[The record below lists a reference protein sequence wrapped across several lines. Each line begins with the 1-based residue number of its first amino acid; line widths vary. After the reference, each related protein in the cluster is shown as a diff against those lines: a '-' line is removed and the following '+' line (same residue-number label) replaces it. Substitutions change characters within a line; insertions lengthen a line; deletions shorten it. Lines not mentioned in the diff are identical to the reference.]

1 MYANRQNLTDKNTGL
16 SFVYVSIYIYT
27 YMDIYTYIWKNMN
40 VERRMYA
47 LFYTI
52 LYKGL
57 EDLQILVSG
66 GVGPG
71 TNPLQLLK
79 EYSR

>member
-1 MYANRQNLTDKNTGL
+1 MYL
-16 SFVYVSIYIYT
+16 YIYT

>member
-1 MYANRQNLTDKNTGL
+1 MYL
-16 SFVYVSIYIYT
+16 YIYT

-71 TNPLQLLK
+71 TNPLQLSK